1 MEDDEREAESD
12 ERYGLKL
19 GVQKGEA
26 LYYFEEHFFKD
37 APHRELVAMMFE
49 EAKQT
54 FRVLYPGEE
63 PDDFIVKLER
73 LRPADNFR
81 PNFRRLVDE

>member
-1 MEDDEREAESD
+1 MENDEREPESA

-26 LYYFEEHFFKD
+26 LYYFEEHFFED
-37 APHRELVAMMFE
+37 APHREMVAMMFE
-49 EAKQT
+49 DAKQT